1 MSSIPTQ
8 SSLLTHLPGFP
19 VAVSDYVRLGFRS
32 LYGCGAVRAFHP
44 LPCIIRLNTCG
55 LLRRRY
61 VLIADTKGVLVG
73 TLPPKLENRAVFR
86 LRATYLPAFPVSQWL
101 YRIISDWA
109 FVLFTAAGQWRLF
122 TSLPQRDSG
131 VVQYSLSKES
141 QGELAFV
148 CRIWVGLGG
157 RKISSLP
164 PKFPNA
170 RKLQL
175 SLLLMFQGGP
185 LPA

>member
-44 LPCIIRLNTCG
+44 LPCIIRLYTCG
-55 LLRRRY
+55 LLRRWY
-61 VLIADTKGVLVG
+61 VLIANTKGVLVG

-101 YRIISDWA
+101 YRICPIGLS
-109 FVLFTAAGQWRLF
+109 FSLRL
-122 TSLPQRDSG
+122 RGSG
-131 VVQYSLSKES
+131 GFSPRFLNAIQVSYNTVFLKKVKVNW
-141 QGELAFV
+141 LL
-148 CRIWVGLGG
+148 CVGFG
-157 RKISSLP
+157 
-164 PKFPNA
+164 
-170 RKLQL
+170 
-175 SLLLMFQGGP
+175 
-185 LPA
+185 